1 MYLFQSF
8 FFWMWLENP
17 NLLPKVLATSAG
29 FNPSSSG
36 CGWKTISCRTAFPFS
51 SQVSIL
57 LLLDVA
63 GKLEL
68 VTPQGPNTFTF
79 QSFFFWMWLE
89 NYVRCKLWFGVSS
102 GFNPSSSGCGWKTN
116 HLHDTK
122 RYCRKF
128 QSFFFWMWL
137 ENPYPHTPFF
147 YKPLSFN
154 PSSSGCGWKTNDDA

>member
-102 GFNPSSSGCGWKTN
+102 GFNPSSSGCGWKTCSTPQIYN
-116 HLHDTK
+116 NQTVTSFLQDFIFTK
-122 RYCRKF
+122 MSMNGVLFRVF
-128 QSFFFWMWL
+128 Q
-137 ENPYPHTPFF
+137 
-147 YKPLSFN
+147 YKLRID
-154 PSSSGCGWKTNDDA
+154 NDL